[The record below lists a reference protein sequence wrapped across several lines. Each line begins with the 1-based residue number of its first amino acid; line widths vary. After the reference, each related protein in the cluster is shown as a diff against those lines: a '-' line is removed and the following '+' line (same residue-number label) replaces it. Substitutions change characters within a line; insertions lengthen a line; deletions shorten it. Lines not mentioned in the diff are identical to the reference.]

1 LVAIDLVNKC
11 GKEER
16 NNILRWSLRM
26 PDYVIE
32 TPPVTSVPVAG
43 ESASFPIR
51 RVYCIGRNYAA
62 HAIEMGHDPDREP
75 PFFFQKN
82 PNNLDPSGVFP
93 YPPHTSDVHHEA
105 EVAVY
110 LKSGG
115 TNIPLD
121 QALDHVYG
129 YGLSLDM
136 TRRDL
141 QGEMKKMGRPWEI
154 GKAFER
160 SAPVGPI
167 HTVEQVGHLSDG
179 NLVLTVNGETKQQ
192 GDLNQMIW
200 KVPEMISYLSEY
212 FELAAGDVI
221 LSGTPS
227 GVGPVVPGD
236 VMELTVEGLGTLNVS
251 VE

>member
-1 LVAIDLVNKC
+1 MA
-11 GKEER
+11 E
-16 NNILRWSLRM
+16 
-26 PDYVIE
+26 YVTE
-32 TPPVTSVPVAG
+32 LPPVTTVPVAG
-43 ESASFPIR
+43 TDAVFPVR

-62 HAIEMGHDPDREP
+62 HAVEMGHDPDREP

-82 PNNLDPSGVFP
+82 PNNLDASGEFP
-93 YPPHTSDVHHEA
+93 YPSHTTDVHHEA
-105 EVAVY
+105 ELAVY

-115 TNIPLD
+115 TNIGID
-121 QALDHVYG
+121 QALDHVFG

-167 HTVEQVGHLSDG
+167 HPVDAVDHPNEGA
-179 NLVLTVNGETKQQ
+179 LTFKVNGEIKQE
-192 GDLNQMIW
+192 GNLNQMIW

-212 FELAAGDVI
+212 FELASGDVI
-221 LSGTPS
+221 LSGTPA
-227 GVGPVVPGD
+227 GVGPVVKGD
-236 VMELTVEGLGTLNVS
+236 EMELTISGLGSFV
-251 VE
+251 VKVV